1 MANGNRRPLA
11 PVRKLFAAVLGTC
24 ALFVVLFG
32 IGMKSLA
39 IVALGI
45 ALIVLAVG
53 LVLVTTIRGGARA
66 WVAGTAHVHTVSEP
80 PASSVF
86 GRCELQV
93 LIDAPGVAGRLV
105 RMRDPRVPVAKWPDV
120 GASLPIMVAIDDP
133 RHIRILWDEVLTHAE
148 AAAARETDM
157 GPLEDD
163 DWDRPDSGYGAA
175 APVETIETTTADLT
189 DELSGLRE
197 PAEPVVVHQTPGGP
211 IVVEGT
217 LVDPPE
223 PAPPLTRRA
232 RPDPRLTRA
241 ERAAKAEGSGG
252 TATATAPP
260 PAPDVPGQ
268 RAGAGPDDVFD
279 FDSQATWADPLFA
292 ERRVSRPARGSDDTE
307 VSPPAAEA
315 RPARGGAWADAG
327 GRPPSARGS
336 AAVDEP
342 AASGTTGS
350 GEDVEEG
357 WAPAG
362 RDARR
367 AARSDED
374 LAASSGPASSGGG
387 GPTNGAAASGPPVS
401 RIRRDDDLGD
411 DLGDDRAR
419 SAGPSSSAKPGDDP
433 ADDQAPP
440 DPDARPSRGDDPVGD
455 QAPPDPDARPS
466 RGDDPADD
474 QAPSDRDASGTRRR
488 DDPAGDD
495 SVSGPSVSR
504 TQVADEDLAASG
516 AAAGPTEP
524 ADDEVTSGSGASRIR
539 RDDDLGE
546 DLAASGGTAA
556 SRAQSGGDSAA
567 ATPEGGRAD
576 DSAASASGPLLAEA
590 PTTADADRGTADA
603 VLAGAAVGA
612 GGLAAGV
619 TDDEPSRTSGGKD
632 GDEDVFGDLFTAYP
646 SARPGATGATIHGV
660 GLTFLVR
667 DLPRSVAFYRD
678 MLGFLEIDGGEHN
691 AVLASGDT
699 RMVLREIRDASP
711 VNRRL
716 VHLNLEVGDVMS
728 VYEDLRAKGVRFT
741 YPPRVVNRGAKLEL
755 WAAAFRDPDGHGIA
769 ITQWRSRETG

>member
-148 AAAARETDM
+148 AAADRDSDI
-157 GPLEDD
+157 GPLDKE
-163 DWDRPDSGYGAA
+163 DWDRPDNGYGAA
-175 APVETIETTTADLT
+175 EPVETIETTTADLT

-197 PAEPVVVHQTPGGP
+197 STEPVVVHQTPGGP

-223 PAPPLTRRA
+223 ATRPLTRRA
-232 RPDPRLTRA
+232 RPDPRMTRA
-241 ERAAKAEGSGG
+241 ERTAQAETSGG

-268 RAGAGPDDVFD
+268 RADAGSDDVFD
-279 FDSQATWADPLFA
+279 FDQEATWAEPLFA
-292 ERRVSRPARGSDDTE
+292 ERRVSRPARGSADTE
-307 VSPPAAEA
+307 VTPAAAASDVGERGSDA
-315 RPARGGAWADAG
+315 GDPPSPARTAGGAG
-327 GRPPSARGS
+327 GGESP
-336 AAVDEP
+336 VDDS
-342 AASGTTGS
+342 AASGS
-350 GEDVEEG
+350 EAAEEG

-362 RDARR
+362 R
-367 AARSDED
+367 AA
-374 LAASSGPASSGGG
+374 
-387 GPTNGAAASGPPVS
+387 S

-411 DLGDDRAR
+411 DLAASGETTSRTE
-419 SAGPSSSAKPGDDP
+419 PGDD
-433 ADDQAPP
+433 
-440 DPDARPSRGDDPVGD
+440 
-455 QAPPDPDARPS
+455 
-466 RGDDPADD
+466 
-474 QAPSDRDASGTRRR
+474 
-488 DDPAGDD
+488 AGDNQAE
-495 SVSGPSVSR
+495 SGR
-504 TQVADEDLAASG
+504 DK
-516 AAAGPTEP
+516 
-524 ADDEVTSGSGASRIR
+524 SRIR
-539 RDDDLGE
+539 RDDDLGDDLAASGE
-546 DLAASGGTAA
+546 TTSRIRRDDDLGDDLAASGGTT
-556 SRAQSGGDSAA
+556 SRGLSGADAV
-567 ATPEGGRAD
+567 D
-576 DSAASASGPLLAEA
+576 DSAAVNPAGDRVGDVPASAGGPPLAEA
-590 PTTADADRGTADA
+590 PIDAGPDRGIGGDDEAGDGVMAGAEVGASDVAADAT
-603 VLAGAAVGA
+603 
-612 GGLAAGV
+612 GG
-619 TDDEPSRTSGGKD
+619 EPPRPARGKD
-632 GDEDVFGDLFTAYP
+632 AAEDVFGDLFNTYP
-646 SARPGATGATIHGV
+646 SARPGTTGATIHGV